1 MLHSFR
7 LYISSFQSKPLSQ
20 IPARSKLKPS
30 RTNGRGLEEMD
41 DIFGQSK
48 SIFDTVRIAKSMP
61 NSRRVLDE
69 ENESETIMA
78 AVKSAVTKDTPK
90 VEVSKIENIH

>member
-1 MLHSFR
+1 
-7 LYISSFQSKPLSQ
+7 
-20 IPARSKLKPS
+20 
-30 RTNGRGLEEMD
+30 MD